1 MHATV
6 DVLDLP
12 GFNFV
17 EEHGRAAARRL
28 IGQVR
33 AVDMLVLVIRA
44 FEDPSVPPYR
54 QTLDPK
60 RDLGRPLKVKDGT
73 LDYARA
79 CLSTPAERVPAY
91 A

>member
-1 MHATV
+1 GKQYV
-6 DVLDLP
+6 DLCIAE
-12 GFNFV
+12 GFSQIVPSRRGNAVSYLFV
-17 EEHGRAAARRL
+17 
-28 IGQVR
+28 
-33 AVDMLVLVIRA
+33 
-44 FEDPSVPPYR
+44 
-54 QTLDPK
+54 DPK